1 MTNKNN
7 ILSKIYIACISG
19 ALSIILGAFSAHGLE
34 NLVKQNILSLHYF
47 EVFEK
52 AVRYQMYHSIVLLIL
67 VLTNF
72 ITSQNIFKASFY
84 TLLIGMIL
92 FSGSLYWIALQSII
106 HIDFP
111 KYLFWITPLGGILM
125 ITGWIWIIVD
135 IRKIIR

>member
-1 MTNKNN
+1 MTNRNN

-34 NLVKQNILSLHYF
+34 NLVQQNILSLHHF

-67 VLTNF
+67 ALVNF
-72 ITSQNIFKASFY
+72 IASQNIFKTSFY
-84 TLLIGMIL
+84 TLLIGTIL

-111 KYLFWITPLGGILM
+111 KYLFWITPLGGLLM
-125 ITGWIWIIVD
+125 ITGWLWIIID
-135 IRKIIR
+135 IRKINR